1 MNQRVLLNLSLLFH
15 CVASSYVYPSVA
27 FAEEVLKPTVKLQG
41 RIEQITSS
49 NELPEIILR
58 KQKPKLDSRQTLVSG
73 TEVFSYPGYLIGR
86 WGGNLKVV
94 WSVTAADIVNDL
106 PQHSMGNVG
115 TSVLHFEKV
124 SEKVKLLPTVI
135 FFPIEEVP
143 LTQSVINTTKIQ
155 ADSLAEYKKQILSS
169 GVFRGVPT
177 LPLAKFDGEGLS
189 GRKFI
194 SRVVHDSLR
203 VLKPGTVEQDVVI
216 ADWKD
221 GAFYNYREV
230 VSRFIWYGKDK
241 IYAQVMIA
249 NFGVSRQAISKTL
262 LEGWMFSDWQPAA
275 NIICERLSLPW
286 SEVMRRDGIE

>member
-1 MNQRVLLNLSLLFH
+1 MNLRKLLNLSLLFTFS
-15 CVASSYVYPSVA
+15 AQSFILPIQTS
-27 FAEEVLKPTVKLQG
+27 AEEPAKPSAMLQG
-41 RIEQITSS
+41 RIEQITRS

-58 KQKPKLDSRQTLVSG
+58 KQKPRLDPRQTLVSG
-73 TEVFSYPGYLIGR
+73 TEVSSYPGYLVGR

-94 WSVTAADIVNDL
+94 WSVTAAGIVNDL
-106 PQHSMGNVG
+106 PQHRMGNVG

-124 SEKVKLLPTVI
+124 SDKVKLLPTVI

-189 GRKFI
+189 GRKFV
-194 SRVVHDSLR
+194 SRVVHDSMR

-230 VSRFIWYGKDK
+230 VSRFIWYGKDRV
-241 IYAQVMIA
+241 YAQVMIA